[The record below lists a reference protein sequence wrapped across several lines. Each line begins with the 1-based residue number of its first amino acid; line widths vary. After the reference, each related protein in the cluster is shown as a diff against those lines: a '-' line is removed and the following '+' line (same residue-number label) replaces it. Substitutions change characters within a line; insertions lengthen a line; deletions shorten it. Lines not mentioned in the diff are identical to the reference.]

1 MGTGIL
7 AFLAIAAVVV
17 ATPGPDTALTIR
29 NTLMGGRRAGVL
41 TAMGIVAGLAVWTAA
56 AAIGLAALLVAS
68 QPVFLAIRVAGG
80 AYLVYL
86 GLVALRSA
94 ARPKPD
100 LAPAMGASGVGDG
113 TLVPAIAFRQGLLC
127 NLGNPKIAIF
137 FTSLLPQFVPAGSA
151 TLLSFLALGA
161 IFAAMGFGWLCGFAL
176 LVDRAGDVFR
186 RGRVRRAMD
195 AITGTVL
202 VVFGARLATE
212 PL

>member
-1 MGTGIL
+1 
-7 AFLAIAAVVV
+7 
-17 ATPGPDTALTIR
+17 
-29 NTLMGGRRAGVL
+29 MGGRRAGVL

-100 LAPAMGASGVGDG
+100 LAPAMGTSGVGDG

-161 IFAAMGFGWLCGFAL
+161 IFAAMGFTWLCGFAL

-195 AITGTVL
+195 AVTGTVL

>member
-1 MGTGIL
+1 MPRWAL
-7 AFLAIAAVVV
+7 ASSPFWPSRPSWSP
-17 ATPGPDTALTIR
+17 TPGPDTALTIR

-41 TAMGIVAGLAVWTAA
+41 TAMGIVSGLAVWTAA

-68 QPVFLAIRVAGG
+68 QPVFLAIRVVGG

-94 ARPKPD
+94 CLGLEAAIGRPAQGRDHPR
-100 LAPAMGASGVGDG
+100 GRRVGGDG

-161 IFAAMGFGWLCGFAL
+161 IFAAMGFGWLCGFAA
-176 LVDRAGDVFR
+176 AGR
-186 RGRVRRAMD
+186 QGR
-195 AITGTVL
+195 
-202 VVFGARLATE
+202 
-212 PL
+212 